1 MVRRPLPPLTSS
13 NTQEGA
19 FSRRVRYLA
28 LALLASAALGASA
41 CADATA
47 PDVCADSGYNGSGT
61 LDSGYNGSG
70 TFCSSSGYNGS
81 GTSGY
86 NGSGTSG
93 YNGSGT
99 SGYNGSG
106 T

>member
-1 MVRRPLPPLTSS
+1 M
-13 NTQEGA
+13 
-19 FSRRVRYLA
+19 SRRVRYLA
-28 LALLASAALGASA
+28 LALLASVALGASA

-70 TFCSSSGYNGS
+70 TGGYNGS

-86 NGSGTSG
+86 NGSGT
-93 YNGSGT
+93 
-99 SGYNGSG
+99 
-106 T
+106 